1 MLIHNQPKAILLKY
15 QRFTQKSYFL
25 HHLCTNSDTH
35 AANMQKKRHSRRHL
49 FIPTSSK
56 HISGLNIHSI
66 PVLKGTGSHSV
77 KKSGM
82 SSAQQANYPQ
92 NLFPMKN
99 NPQVC
104 TKGNPPYRHP
114 FKTAIQMIL
123 KIKKSYPQKIPHIN
137 IIIVLL
143 FKPYILFI
151 TLQGNG
157 TAKRKGIFSKN

>member
-1 MLIHNQPKAILLKY
+1 MKYHKIYSKILFSPPLMHKLGYTLCQYAEKKTFAPTPFHPHKFQTHFRLKY
-15 QRFTQKSYFL
+15 PQ
-25 HHLCTNSDTH
+25 
-35 AANMQKKRHSRRHL
+35 HSRSQRHRQPFGKEKRDVVRTTSKL
-49 FIPTSSK
+49 STKPIPHEKQS
-56 HISGLNIHSI
+56 
-66 PVLKGTGSHSV
+66 TGMH
-77 KKSGM
+77 
-82 SSAQQANYPQ
+82 
-92 NLFPMKN
+92 
-99 NPQVC
+99 
-104 TKGNPPYRHP
+104 KGNPPYRHP

>member
-1 MLIHNQPKAILLKY
+1 MC
-15 QRFTQKSYFL
+15 R
-25 HHLCTNSDTH
+25 
-35 AANMQKKRHSRRHL
+35 KKRHSHRHL

-82 SSAQQANYPQ
+82 SSAQQTNYPQ
-92 NLFPMKN
+92 NLFPTKN

-104 TKGNPPYRHP
+104 TKGTPPYRHP

>member
-15 QRFTQKSYFL
+15 HKIYSKILFSPPLMHKLGYT
-25 HHLCTNSDTH
+25 LCQYAEKKTFAPTPFHPHKFQTH
-35 AANMQKKRHSRRHL
+35 FRLKYPQH
-49 FIPTSSK
+49 F
-56 HISGLNIHSI
+56 
-66 PVLKGTGSHSV
+66 LKGTGSHSV

-92 NLFPMKN
+92 NLFPTKN